1 MRFGNDMQK
10 FHVIGYPRSGN
21 TWAARLLGDCLQCN
35 ITGWAGSKSLASE
48 GEDRIN
54 VGKYLVTQGHATPKS
69 DDDLTQV
76 SFLDIILETLDD
88 DKIIFVVRDPR
99 SIAVS
104 VKHYWNR
111 ESIFDTL
118 VLMQN
123 GLWPFEWGNGWE
135 NFMRTWEKHDD
146 YITVKMSYEALHS
159 NAEIE
164 MGRVLK
170 GLGYDS
176 VKPLSIVAE
185 RQNFISRTKRAK
197 EDETLSFTSAIQQNH
212 LRGGRIADWMHEFTP
227 EDAALAH
234 EIFWP
239 IMHEYGYENDE
250 NWWKDF
256 EADEETFA
264 VWR

>member
-1 MRFGNDMQK
+1 
-10 FHVIGYPRSGN
+10 
-21 TWAARLLGDCLQCN
+21 
-35 ITGWAGSKSLASE
+35 
-48 GEDRIN
+48 
-54 VGKYLVTQGHATPKS
+54 
-69 DDDLTQV
+69 
-76 SFLDIILETLDD
+76 
-88 DKIIFVVRDPR
+88 
-99 SIAVS
+99 
-104 VKHYWNR
+104 
-111 ESIFDTL
+111 
-118 VLMQN
+118 MQN
-123 GLWPFEWGNGWE
+123 GLWPFGWGNGWE

-170 GLGYDS
+170 ELGYDS

-185 RQNFISRTKRAK
+185 RQNFISRTKRAE
-197 EDETLSFTSAIQQNH
+197 EDETLSYTPAIQQNH
-212 LRGGRIADWMHEFTP
+212 LRGGRIADWRHEFTL

-256 EADEETFA
+256 EPMLRADEVTYA
-264 VWR
+264 VWK